1 LLRLPERAIGYPC
14 TVLIAQW
21 TADYLGTAVVDTF
34 AQAWYAA
41 ERFAG
46 RLEPIHW
53 AVLAGALVAIWILMA
68 KPR

>member
-1 LLRLPERAIGYPC
+1 
-14 TVLIAQW
+14 VLIAQW
-21 TADYLGTAVVDTF
+21 TADYLGTALVDTF